1 MEASQPKPAH
11 TRKSV
16 RRRTNVCEQV
26 RVQRCI
32 ILTMHVRIRTHARC
46 IMCMAA
52 YAYAYIC
59 TCAYVCMCIY
69 AYDCMMRINYTAS
82 TRLITRELMMI
93 QYPFHPAQ
101 YVSLSTSAS
110 SSTTSAF
117 SSSSASFAPA
127 TITLP
132 APATASCRAGHT
144 RNQPHLRRQQAEVPQ
159 LRGLLCGPGQLLKN
173 KITQKVR
180 LVNYDGSEREQ

>member
-1 MEASQPKPAH
+1 
-11 TRKSV
+11 
-16 RRRTNVCEQV
+16 
-26 RVQRCI
+26 VQRCI
-32 ILTMHVRIRTHARC
+32 ILTMLIIIRTHARC

-59 TCAYVCMCIY
+59 TYAYVCMCIY
-69 AYDCMMRINYTAS
+69 AYGCMMRINYTAS
-82 TRLITRELMMI
+82 TRLTTRELMLF

-101 YVSLSTSAS
+101 YLSLSTSAS
-110 SSTTSAF
+110 STTNF
-117 SSSSASFAPA
+117 SSSSASFAAA

-173 KITQKVR
+173 KITRKVR
-180 LVNYDGSEREQ
+180 